1 MRADGR
7 ADGRAGGRTDIFYST
22 NNKDSEHPGADPAPH
37 DPQNHTKSYFY
48 WFVRDFGSIFEEFGR
63 CWINFYKEP
72 TEYHDQD
79 NIQKT
84 YKHNKYNACN
94 KNYTRGQWT
103 STHAFSI
110 PFISKLSNPPTHFL
124 CDGASGVY
132 LHRPRP
138 LLPHPSM
145 IAIMMITTI
154 ITSKP
159 DIDGHGTDQDGANDD
174 NENQKQFENPT
185 RPAPIPTQRTTRKLI
200 TSNDADQKSI

>member
-1 MRADGR
+1 MIYVVSD
-7 ADGRAGGRTDIFYST
+7 T
-22 NNKDSEHPGADPAPH
+22 NFFHFLSL
-37 DPQNHTKSYFY
+37 
-48 WFVRDFGSIFEEFGR
+48 DFHSFF
-63 CWINFYKEP
+63 
-72 TEYHDQD
+72 TEV
-79 NIQKT
+79 
-84 YKHNKYNACN
+84 
-94 KNYTRGQWT
+94 
-103 STHAFSI
+103 
-110 PFISKLSNPPTHFL
+110 FICVFTEVFTEVL

-200 TSNDADQKSI
+200 TSNDADKKSI

>member
-1 MRADGR
+1 MKLLLCSFSNDLRSFR
-7 ADGRAGGRTDIFYST
+7 HQLFFTCFHWIFTVFSLRF
-22 NNKDSEHPGADPAPH
+22 S
-37 DPQNHTKSYFY
+37 F
-48 WFVRDFGSIFEEFGR
+48 
-63 CWINFYKEP
+63 
-72 TEYHDQD
+72 
-79 NIQKT
+79 
-84 YKHNKYNACN
+84 
-94 KNYTRGQWT
+94 
-103 STHAFSI
+103 AFS
-110 PFISKLSNPPTHFL
+110 FAFSFSKLSNPPTHFL

-132 LHRPRP
+132 LHHPRP